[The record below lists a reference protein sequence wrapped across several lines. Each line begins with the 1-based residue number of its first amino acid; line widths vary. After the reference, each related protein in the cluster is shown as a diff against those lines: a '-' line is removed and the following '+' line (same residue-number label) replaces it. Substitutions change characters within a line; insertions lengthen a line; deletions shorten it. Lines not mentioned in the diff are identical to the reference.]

1 LVEMESAEQL
11 EDAIAVLI
19 AEAEATAD
27 QAGRVERLQRA
38 AQIYENQVGDAE
50 KAYAVWQA
58 AFNEDFTNEQSALA
72 LERLAGD
79 LGTGLALA
87 AEAGAQLRE
96 VSEGRQRA
104 ALLVWTA
111 RWLLRFTG
119 DRKGA
124 ETHLLEALRL
134 DPASRAAADGLRGLH
149 GEDEPQAPPTPAPV
163 APPPAAPPPATLPVM
178 DEATLAGARPRETGS
193 LMNLHERLD
202 ALVEEQRWEEAV
214 DVLKALAAG
223 EGGEMR
229 AKYLATAGKI
239 LHHKLN
245 QDQAAVELLNR
256 ALDAHP
262 NDLKS
267 FERLYQILASRREWP
282 AVEANLLR
290 MIERFQ
296 STEAAHGTMEALWRR
311 LADVYR
317 VGLKDLDAAAR
328 AYQMCARLAPHDPRY
343 PQMLAQIAERQR

>member
-1 LVEMESAEQL
+1 MEGADHWE
-11 EDAIAVLI
+11 ETIAGLI
-19 AEAEATAD
+19 AEAESTPD
-27 QAGRVERLQRA
+27 QAGRVERLQKA
-38 AQIYENQVGDAE
+38 AQIYEQQVADNE

-58 AFNEDFTNEQSALA
+58 AFHEDFSNEQSALA
-72 LERLAGD
+72 LERLAGE

-87 AEAGAQLRE
+87 AEAGTQLQQ
-96 VSEGRQRA
+96 VTEGRQRV

-124 ETHLLEALRL
+124 ESHLLEAVRL

-149 GEDEPQAPPTPAPV
+149 GEEEPQSQPTP
-163 APPPAAPPPATLPVM
+163 PPPVM
-178 DEATLAGARPRETGS
+178 DETALAGARPRDTGS

-202 ALVEEQRWEEAV
+202 GLVEAQRWEEAV

-239 LHHKLN
+239 LHHKLG
-245 QDQAAVELLNR
+245 QDDAAVEMLNR
-256 ALDAHP
+256 ALDSHP

-267 FERLYQILASRREWP
+267 FERLYQILASRRDWP
-282 AVEANLLR
+282 AVEASLLR
-290 MIERFQ
+290 MIERFRN
-296 STEAAHGTMEALWRR
+296 TETSRETMEALWRR

-343 PQMLAQIAERQR
+343 QQLLAQIAERQR

>member
-1 LVEMESAEQL
+1 MEGADHWE
-11 EDAIAVLI
+11 ETIAGLI
-19 AEAEATAD
+19 AEAEATPD
-27 QAGRVERLQRA
+27 QAGRVERLQKA
-38 AQIYENQVGDAE
+38 AQIYESQVGDNE

-58 AFNEDFTNEQSALA
+58 AFHEDFSNEQSALA
-72 LERLAGD
+72 LERLAGE

-124 ETHLLEALRL
+124 ESHLLEAVRL
-134 DPASRAAADGLRGLH
+134 DPASRAAADGLRGLQ
-149 GEDEPQAPPTPAPV
+149 GEEAAQAPPTPP
-163 APPPAAPPPATLPVM
+163 PVM
-178 DEATLAGARPRETGS
+178 DETALAGSRPRETGS

-202 ALVEEQRWEEAV
+202 VLVEAQRWEEAV

-245 QDQAAVELLNR
+245 RDDAAVELLNR

-267 FERLYQILASRREWP
+267 FERLYQILASRREWT

-290 MIERFQ
+290 MIERFEH
-296 STEAAHGTMEALWRR
+296 TEAARGTMEALWRR

-343 PQMLAQIAERQR
+343 QQLLAQIAERQR

>member
-1 LVEMESAEQL
+1 MEGANEW
-11 EDAIAVLI
+11 EEKIAVLI
-19 AEAEATAD
+19 AEAESTPD

-38 AQIYENQVGDAE
+38 AQIYEKQVGDAE

-58 AFNEDFTNEQSALA
+58 AFNEDYANEQSAQA
-72 LERLAGD
+72 LERLAGE

-87 AEAGAQLRE
+87 SEARSLLAG
-96 VSEGRQRA
+96 VSDGRQRG
-104 ALLVWTA
+104 ALLVWSA
-111 RWLLRFTG
+111 RWLERFTG

-124 ETHLLEALRL
+124 EAHLEEALRI
-134 DPASRAAADGLRGLH
+134 DPGSRAATEALRALRGEPTYV
-149 GEDEPQAPPTPAPV
+149 EDV
-163 APPPAAPPPATLPVM
+163 PATPPPVM
-178 DEATLAGARPRETGS
+178 DETALAGQRPRMTGS
-193 LMNLHERLD
+193 LMNLHEQLD
-202 ALVEEQRWEEAV
+202 VLVEAGRWEEAV
-214 DVLKALAAG
+214 SVLKALAAG

-245 QDQAAVELLNR
+245 QDEGAVELLNR

-267 FERLYQILASRREWP
+267 FERLYQILASRREWA

-290 MIERFQ
+290 MIDRFTH
-296 STEAAHGTMEALWRR
+296 TEAARGTMEALWRR

-317 VGLKDLDAAAR
+317 VGLKDLAAASR
-328 AYQMCARLAPHDPRY
+328 AYEMCARLAPHDPRY
-343 PQMLAQIAERQR
+343 PQMLAQIARQR

>member
-1 LVEMESAEQL
+1 MEGADHWE
-11 EDAIAVLI
+11 ETIAGLI
-19 AEAEATAD
+19 AEAEATPD

-38 AQIYENQVGDAE
+38 AQIYEQQVRDSE

-58 AFNEDFTNEQSALA
+58 AFNEDYSNEQSALA

-87 AEAGAQLRE
+87 AEAGAQLRD
-96 VSEGRQRA
+96 VSDGRQRA

-124 ETHLLEALRL
+124 ESHLLEALKL
-134 DPASRAAADGLRGLH
+134 DPASRAAADGLRGLQ
-149 GEDEPQAPPTPAPV
+149 GEEAPQTPPTPPPV
-163 APPPAAPPPATLPVM
+163 V
-178 DEATLAGARPRETGS
+178 DEAALAGARPRDTGS

-202 ALVEEQRWEEAV
+202 GLVEAQRWDEAV

-239 LHHKLN
+239 LHHKLG
-245 QDQAAVELLNR
+245 QDDAAVELLNR

-267 FERLYQILASRREWP
+267 FERLYQILASRRDWP
-282 AVEANLLR
+282 AVETNLLR
-290 MIERFQ
+290 MIERFEH
-296 STEAAHGTMEALWRR
+296 TEAARGTMEALWRR

-343 PQMLAQIAERQR
+343 QQILAQIAERQR

>member
-1 LVEMESAEQL
+1 MEGADHWE
-11 EDAIAVLI
+11 ETIAGLI
-19 AEAEATAD
+19 AEAEATPD

-38 AQIYENQVGDAE
+38 AQIFEQQVGDSE

-58 AFNEDFTNEQSALA
+58 AFNEDYSNEQSALA

-87 AEAGAQLRE
+87 AEAGAQLRD
-96 VSEGRQRA
+96 VSDGRQRA

-124 ETHLLEALRL
+124 ENHLLEALKL
-134 DPASRAAADGLRGLH
+134 DPASRAAADGLRGLQ
-149 GEDEPQAPPTPAPV
+149 GEEAPQTPPTPPPV
-163 APPPAAPPPATLPVM
+163 V
-178 DEATLAGARPRETGS
+178 DEAALAGARPRDTGS

-202 ALVEEQRWEEAV
+202 GLVEAQRWDEAV

-239 LHHKLN
+239 LHHKLA
-245 QDQAAVELLNR
+245 QDDAAVELLNR

-267 FERLYQILASRREWP
+267 FERLYQILASRRDWP
-282 AVEANLLR
+282 AVETNLLR
-290 MIERFQ
+290 MIERFEH
-296 STEAAHGTMEALWRR
+296 TEAARGTMEALWRR

-343 PQMLAQIAERQR
+343 QQLLAQIAERQR

>member
-1 LVEMESAEQL
+1 MDSVADWEE
-11 EDAIAVLI
+11 AIAGLI
-19 AEAEATAD
+19 AEAEATPD

-38 AQIYENQVGDAE
+38 AQIYESQLGDGE

-58 AFNEDFTNEQSALA
+58 AFNEDYSNDQSALA
-72 LERLAGD
+72 LERLASE

-96 VSEGRQRA
+96 VRDGRQRA

-124 ETHLLEALRL
+124 ETHLLEAVRL
-134 DPASRAAADGLRGLH
+134 DPSSRAAAEGLRGLT
-149 GEDEPQAPPTPAPV
+149 GQEVLQAPATPAPV
-163 APPPAAPPPATLPVM
+163 T
-178 DEATLAGARPRETGS
+178 DEAALAGQRPRETGS

-202 ALVEEQRWEEAV
+202 ALVEAQRWQEAV

-245 QDQAAVELLNR
+245 QDDAAVELLNR

-267 FERLYQILASRREWP
+267 FERLYQILASQRAWS
-282 AVEANLLR
+282 AVEVNLLR
-290 MIERFQ
+290 MIERFEH
-296 STEAAHGTMEALWRR
+296 TEAARGTMEALWYR
-311 LADVYR
+311 LAEVYR
-317 VGLKDLDAAAR
+317 VGLKDLAAATH

-343 PQMLAQIAERQR
+343 PQKLAQLAERQR